1 MSSCNPAVREI
12 EVSTLA
18 NGIRL
23 VTETIPHVRSVAIG
37 VWMGTGSRQES
48 AEENGISHFVEH
60 MVFKGTNKRSAEDIA
75 RLIDSVGGNLDA
87 FTAKELVSFNAKV
100 LDEHLPK
107 VFDVLAD
114 LVLDPLFHEEDIE
127 KERGVILEELKMEAD
142 DPEYLVHEVFSNNFW
157 KDHPLG
163 KPILGTRETVKRF
176 DRGMLDAYYRK
187 TYVPSNITITAAGN
201 LTHRQLADL
210 AGARFEA
217 LTRNGSVAPSA
228 QATTHAR
235 ISLRNK
241 KSLEQA
247 HICLGVPCY
256 PLPHEKRYVSYVLNT
271 LLGGGMSSRLFQNI
285 REKRGLVYAVF
296 SELSAY
302 RDTGCLSVY
311 AGASLETSH
320 QVIALVLQEFR
331 RLKDELVGEEELRR
345 AKDHLKGS
353 MMLGLES
360 TSNRMANLA
369 RQSLYFGRFFSMDE
383 LASRIEA
390 VTAAEVQRLAQELF
404 DSKQIA
410 LTVLGNLEGFR
421 IGREQLA
428 C

>member
-1 MSSCNPAVREI
+1 MP
-12 EVSTLA
+12 
-18 NGIRL
+18 
-23 VTETIPHVRSVAIG
+23 
-37 VWMGTGSRQES
+37 
-48 AEENGISHFVEH
+48 
-60 MVFKGTNKRSAEDIA
+60 
-75 RLIDSVGGNLDA
+75 
-87 FTAKELVSFNAKV
+87 
-100 LDEHLPK
+100 
-107 VFDVLAD
+107 
-114 LVLDPLFHEEDIE
+114 
-127 KERGVILEELKMEAD
+127 
-142 DPEYLVHEVFSNNFW
+142 
-157 KDHPLG
+157 
-163 KPILGTRETVKRF
+163 
-176 DRGMLDAYYRK
+176 
-187 TYVPSNITITAAGN
+187 
-201 LTHRQLADL
+201 
-210 AGARFEA
+210 
-217 LTRNGSVAPSA
+217 PSA

-241 KSLEQA
+241 KSLEQG

-311 AGASLETSH
+311 AGASLETTH

-331 RLKDELVGEEELRR
+331 RLKDELVGEEEMRR

-383 LASRIEA
+383 LASSIEA
-390 VTAAEVQRLAQELF
+390 VTAADVQQLAQELF

-421 IGREQLA
+421 IGREQLV

>member
-1 MSSCNPAVREI
+1 MSSGNPAVREI
-12 EVSTLA
+12 EVSALA
-18 NGIRL
+18 NGVRL

-114 LVLDPLFHEEDIE
+114 LVLDPLFQEEDIE

-187 TYVPSNITITAAGN
+187 TTSLQYY
-201 LTHRQLADL
+201 LR
-210 AGARFEA
+210 R
-217 LTRNGSVAPSA
+217 
-228 QATTHAR
+228 QAT
-235 ISLRNK
+235 
-241 KSLEQA
+241 
-247 HICLGVPCY
+247 
-256 PLPHEKRYVSYVLNT
+256 
-271 LLGGGMSSRLFQNI
+271 SRTGNS
-285 REKRGLVYAVF
+285 RTWPARGLK
-296 SELSAY
+296 
-302 RDTGCLSVY
+302 R
-311 AGASLETSH
+311 
-320 QVIALVLQEFR
+320 
-331 RLKDELVGEEELRR
+331 
-345 AKDHLKGS
+345 
-353 MMLGLES
+353 
-360 TSNRMANLA
+360 
-369 RQSLYFGRFFSMDE
+369 
-383 LASRIEA
+383 
-390 VTAAEVQRLAQELF
+390 
-404 DSKQIA
+404 
-410 LTVLGNLEGFR
+410 
-421 IGREQLA
+421 
-428 C
+428 